1 MYIGFRLK
9 AQRPPEPVDV
19 APGVVQRFEHVY
31 EVDPSKMELFPQ
43 QDMPAWDT
51 HRIVAAR
58 WDHLA
63 WMHDHFADAVI
74 DGDEMW
80 AELQAGDGGDG

>member
-9 AQRPPEPVDV
+9 AQRPPDTVPVTD
-19 APGVVQRFEHVY
+19 GVVQRFEHVY
-31 EVDPSKMELFPQ
+31 EIDPSKMELFPQ

-51 HRIVAAR
+51 MRIVAAR

-63 WMHDHFADAVI
+63 WMHDHFADSVV

-80 AELQAGDGGDG
+80 AELRADTG

>member
-1 MYIGFRLK
+1 MYIGFSLK
-9 AQRPPEPVDV
+9 AQKPPEAVVV

-31 EVDPSKMELFPQ
+31 EVDPTLMELFPQ

-51 HRIVAAR
+51 ARIVAAR

-63 WMHDHFADAVI
+63 WMHDHFADSVV
-74 DGDEMW
+74 DGDDIW
-80 AELQAGDGGDG
+80 AELE

>member
-9 AQRPPEPVDV
+9 AQKPPEAVAV

-31 EVDPSKMELFPQ
+31 EVDPSLMELFPQ

-63 WMHDHFADAVI
+63 WMHDHFADSVL
-74 DGDEMW
+74 DGDAIW
-80 AELQAGDGGDG
+80 AELE